1 VHHRPAGSPLSARMA
16 GALTRSLVRTR
27 RSARRRGGRLGLG
40 MALSTAVTGFV
51 LAVPVVSSDSPTTPM
66 SMDSATS
73 STARHAEESSPVVM
87 GRDGTPAPPAAGTP
101 AAPPASEVPGSEV
114 PGSEVPASELPASE
128 LPASE
133 VPASE
138 VPASDVP
145 ASSAD
150 APVTPQASA
159 AAPGTE
165 TDTPAPSRTAAASSA
180 GARAPGVEAQV
191 IALVNALRLDAG
203 CAPLVHD
210 EGLAK
215 VARAHS
221 ADMRDRDFFDH
232 ENLAGLDP
240 FERAEA
246 AGLTNARA
254 ENIAYGQ
261 PDPAAVMDDWME
273 SKGHR
278 ANILDCELRTLG
290 VGVAEGPGGPW
301 WTQLFG
307 D

>member
-1 VHHRPAGSPLSARMA
+1 
-16 GALTRSLVRTR
+16 
-27 RSARRRGGRLGLG
+27 
-40 MALSTAVTGFV
+40 VTGFV

-114 PGSEVPASELPASE
+114 PGSEVPGSEVPASELPASE
-128 LPASE
+128 VPASEVPASE

-150 APVTPQASA
+150 APVTPQVSA

-191 IALVNALRLDAG
+191 IALVNAVRLDAG

>member
-16 GALTRSLVRTR
+16 GTLTRSLVRTR

-101 AAPPASEVPGSEV
+101 AAPPASEVPASEL
-114 PGSEVPASELPASE
+114 PATELPASE

-133 VPASE
+133 MPAPE

-145 ASSAD
+145 TPSAD
-150 APVTPQASA
+150 APVTPQVSA

-165 TDTPAPSRTAAASSA
+165 TDTPAPSRTAAATSA

-191 IALVNALRLDAG
+191 IALVNAVRLDAG

-210 EGLAK
+210 EGLAE

>member
-16 GALTRSLVRTR
+16 GTLTRSLVRTR

-51 LAVPVVSSDSPTTPM
+51 LAVPVVSSDSPTAPM

-101 AAPPASEVPGSEV
+101 AAPPASEVPASEL
-114 PGSEVPASELPASE
+114 PATELPASE

-133 VPASE
+133 MPAPE

-145 ASSAD
+145 TPSAD
-150 APVTPQASA
+150 APVTPQVSA

-165 TDTPAPSRTAAASSA
+165 TDTPAPSRTAAATSA

-191 IALVNALRLDAG
+191 IALVNAVRLDAG

-210 EGLAK
+210 EGLAE

-273 SKGHR
+273 SRGHR

>member
-1 VHHRPAGSPLSARMA
+1 VPGSELP
-16 GALTRSLVRTR
+16 G
-27 RSARRRGGRLGLG
+27 
-40 MALSTAVTGFV
+40 
-51 LAVPVVSSDSPTTPM
+51 
-66 SMDSATS
+66 
-73 STARHAEESSPVVM
+73 
-87 GRDGTPAPPAAGTP
+87 
-101 AAPPASEVPGSEV
+101 SEVPGSEV
-114 PGSEVPASELPASE
+114 PGSELPGSEVPGSEAPG
-128 LPASE
+128 SE

-138 VPASDVP
+138 VPTSEVP
-145 ASSAD
+145 TSEVPTSAAD
-150 APVTPQASA
+150 APVTPPVSA

-165 TDTPAPSRTAAASSA
+165 TDTPAPSRTAAAGSA

-191 IALVNALRLDAG
+191 IALVNAVRLDAG

-261 PDPAAVMDDWME
+261 SDPAAVMDDWME

-278 ANILDCELRTLG
+278 ANILNCELRTLG

>member
-16 GALTRSLVRTR
+16 GTLTRSLVRTR

-51 LAVPVVSSDSPTTPM
+51 LAVPVVSSDSPTAPM

-101 AAPPASEVPGSEV
+101 AAPPASEVPASEL
-114 PGSEVPASELPASE
+114 PATELPASE

-133 VPASE
+133 MPAPE

-145 ASSAD
+145 TPSAD
-150 APVTPQASA
+150 APVTPQVSA

-191 IALVNALRLDAG
+191 IALVNAVRLDAG

-210 EGLAK
+210 EGLAE

-273 SKGHR
+273 SRGHR

-301 WTQLFG
+301 WTQLYG

>member
-1 VHHRPAGSPLSARMA
+1 MHHRPAGSPLSARMA
-16 GALTRSLVRTR
+16 GTLTRSLVRTR

-51 LAVPVVSSDSPTTPM
+51 LAVPVVSSDSPTAPM

-101 AAPPASEVPGSEV
+101 AAPPASEVPASEL
-114 PGSEVPASELPASE
+114 PATELPASE

-133 VPASE
+133 MPAPE

-145 ASSAD
+145 TPSAD
-150 APVTPQASA
+150 APVTPQVSA

-165 TDTPAPSRTAAASSA
+165 TDTPAPSRTAAATSA

-191 IALVNALRLDAG
+191 IALVNAVRLDAG

-210 EGLAK
+210 EGLAE

-254 ENIAYGQ
+254 EDIAYGQ

-273 SKGHR
+273 SRGHR

>member
-51 LAVPVVSSDSPTTPM
+51 LAVPVVSSDSPTAPM

-101 AAPPASEVPGSEV
+101 AAPPASEVPASEL
-114 PGSEVPASELPASE
+114 PATELPASE

-133 VPASE
+133 MPAPE

-145 ASSAD
+145 TPSAD
-150 APVTPQASA
+150 APVTPQVSA

-180 GARAPGVEAQV
+180 GARARGVEAQV
-191 IALVNALRLDAG
+191 VALVNAVRLDAG

-210 EGLAK
+210 EGLAE

-273 SKGHR
+273 SRGHR

>member
-1 VHHRPAGSPLSARMA
+1 MHHRPAGSPLSARMA

-51 LAVPVVSSDSPTTPM
+51 LAVPVVSSDSPTAPM

-101 AAPPASEVPGSEV
+101 AAPPASEVPASEL
-114 PGSEVPASELPASE
+114 PATELPASE

-133 VPASE
+133 MPAPE

-145 ASSAD
+145 TPSAD
-150 APVTPQASA
+150 APVTPQVSA

-165 TDTPAPSRTAAASSA
+165 TDAPAPSRTAAATSA

-191 IALVNALRLDAG
+191 IALVNAVRLDAG

-210 EGLAK
+210 EGLAE

-273 SKGHR
+273 SRGHR

>member
-16 GALTRSLVRTR
+16 GTLTRSLVRTR

-51 LAVPVVSSDSPTTPM
+51 LAVPVVSSDSPTAPM

-114 PGSEVPASELPASE
+114 PGSELPASEVPGSELPASE
-128 LPASE
+128 L
-133 VPASE
+133 PASE

-150 APVTPQASA
+150 APVTPQVSA

-165 TDTPAPSRTAAASSA
+165 TDAPAPSRTAAATSA

-191 IALVNALRLDAG
+191 IALVNAVRLDAG

-210 EGLAK
+210 EGLAE

>member
-1 VHHRPAGSPLSARMA
+1 MA

-114 PGSEVPASELPASE
+114 PGSELPASEVQGSELPASE
-128 LPASE
+128 LP
-133 VPASE
+133 PSE

-150 APVTPQASA
+150 APVTPQVSA

-165 TDTPAPSRTAAASSA
+165 TDAPAPSRTAAATSA

-191 IALVNALRLDAG
+191 IALVNAVRLDAG

-210 EGLAK
+210 EGLAE

-273 SKGHR
+273 SRGHR